1 MDELI
6 RIKCRQSMVNYR
18 KPASFIIKETYPL
31 PPYST
36 VLGMVHN
43 MCGFTSYHDMK
54 LSIQGTC
61 HGRISDMYTRY
72 SFKSGAN
79 YESDRHNLPIP
90 AKNGRV
96 YGAFR
101 GIAYTELL
109 CNVELV
115 IHIKPSAEDF
125 DTVFRSL
132 THPPKYPSLGRY
144 EDLLDIESVQ
154 VVVGKLVEE
163 VETPQDIYV
172 PVPMLEETD
181 NQEEE
186 GTIYHFGKEYTI
198 DTKTRIRTWKEKK
211 KVKFICRDITLYD
224 FMSDGE
230 FPVAMF

>member
-36 VLGMVHN
+36 VLGMIHN
-43 MCGFTSYHDMK
+43 MCGYTTYHDMK

-61 HGRISDMYTRY
+61 HGRVSDMYTRY
-72 SFKSGAN
+72 SFKSGAS
-79 YESDRHNLPIP
+79 YESGRHNLPIP
-90 AKNGRV
+90 AKDGRV

-115 IHIKPSAEDF
+115 IHIKPLAEDF
-125 DTVFRSL
+125 DTVFQAL

-144 EDLLDIESVQ
+144 EDLLDIDSVE
-154 VVVGKLVEE
+154 VVRIELLKNIF
-163 VETPQDIYV
+163 TPHDIYV
-172 PVPMLEETD
+172 PIQLL
-181 NQEEE
+181 NFSKRKK
-186 GTIYHFGKEYTI
+186 GTIYNMGKEYII
-198 DTKTRIRTWKEKK
+198 DSKTEIRIWKEKK
-211 KVKFICRDITLYD
+211 KVKLIGKDEALHS
-224 FMSDGE
+224 FMSDGK

>member
-36 VLGMVHN
+36 VLGMIHN
-43 MCGFTSYHDMK
+43 MCGYTTYHDMK

-61 HGRISDMYTRY
+61 HGRVSDMYTRY
-72 SFKSGAN
+72 SFKSGAS
-79 YESDRHNLPIP
+79 YESGRHNLPIP
-90 AKNGRV
+90 AKDGRV

-115 IHIKPSAEDF
+115 IHIKPLAEDF
-125 DTVFRSL
+125 DTIFQAL

-144 EDLLDIESVQ
+144 EDLLDIGSVEI
-154 VVVGKLVEE
+154 VAGKLEEE
-163 VETPQDIYV
+163 VDTLQDIYI
-172 PVPMLEETD
+172 PVSMLQDGD

-186 GTIYHFGKEYTI
+186 GTIYHFGKEYKI
-198 DTKTRIRTWKEKK
+198 DAKTGIRTWKEKK
-211 KVKFICRDITLYD
+211 KVKLIGRNIILYD